1 MSQPKEI
8 DFDSL
13 ISKYKKDNFKR
24 MKVIDHEFLYS
35 SFHPTKSDV
44 VVCLEKNV
52 YPNDV
57 KIFNLEDKS
66 VVDEAKAEAE

>member
-1 MSQPKEI
+1 
-8 DFDSL
+8 
-13 ISKYKKDNFKR
+13 